1 MTHYAHDLSFC
12 DFDIRYKEGPT
23 NYVPDLLSRQVAPIN
38 VNELFP
44 QELTVEQRQDP
55 QFQEVL

>member
-1 MTHYAHDLSFC
+1 MTSLFMILISAIKRARPIMYL
-12 DFDIRYKEGPT
+12 T
-23 NYVPDLLSRQVAPIN
+23 LSRQVAPIN